1 MSSHSVFHHFQTL
14 EFCRRDVYFYK
25 EFQDTGTKC
34 DVTYKRR
41 FTIANSYISEF
52 PIKKYQLSNF
62 SHYILFFIVE
72 RSRATP
78 RGLAGHF
85 WPAGHRLGTPGIAYN
100 ATYLVKP
107 NPNTRSI

>member
-41 FTIANSYISEF
+41 FTIANSYYFRISY
-52 PIKKYQLSNF
+52 KKRQFSNF
-62 SHYILFFIVE
+62 LHIFHFSLLRGRGPLLEAWRTTFG
-72 RSRATP
+72 P
-78 RGLAGHF
+78 RVTGWEPLCYAF
-85 WPAGHRLGTPGIAYN
+85 
-100 ATYLVKP
+100 
-107 NPNTRSI
+107 